1 MEDDE
6 LEKEVEKE
14 IQEKIARG
22 KELEER
28 EKELQDFIIRTL
40 GKEDKEVQE
49 YIQVVKK
56 FYYTIDHALDNGPEG
71 FPQDFLIYYLHFTQ
85 RMYERAMKKYR
96 KDVN

>member
-28 EKELQDFIIRTL
+28 EKELQNFIIRTL

-49 YIQVVKK
+49 YIEVVKR
-56 FYYTIDHALDNGPEG
+56 FYYVADHALDNGPEG
-71 FPQDFLIYYLHFTQ
+71 FPEEFLTYYLHFTQ
-85 RMYERAMKKYR
+85 RMYERAMQKYR